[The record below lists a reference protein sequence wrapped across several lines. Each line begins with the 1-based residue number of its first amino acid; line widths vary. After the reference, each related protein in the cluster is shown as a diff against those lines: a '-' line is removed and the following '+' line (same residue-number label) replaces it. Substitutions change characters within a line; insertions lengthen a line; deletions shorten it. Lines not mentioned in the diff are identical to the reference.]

1 MDNII
6 LVGNPNTGKTT
17 LFNRLTNSNEHIGN
31 WHGVTIDAVSKKFTY
46 GNNVHNIIDLPGVYS
61 LTAFNPEEKVTIDYL
76 FEKHYKVLNICDINN
91 LSHNLYL
98 TLQLLEAGFDICIVV
113 NLTDKKDHTSTINAL
128 KKIFCERIA
137 FVDVQRDK
145 DLLHTID
152 CVLNVRDTIDID
164 MSYLKTYCKDASI
177 LAENAKKINVNKE
190 FAWLKLIENDMSLID
205 RLGISEKQIDKIE
218 ERQVSF
224 TSDMIASARYEFIA
238 NILPKSKVKISILDK
253 LLLNRC
259 LAIPIFLVVV
269 LSIFYITFGPVGTFL
284 KDGLSYLVQD
294 LLGQNLYIFMQENN
308 FNYVL
313 TDFVYKGLICGV
325 GGILSFLPQIVLLFF
340 FLSLLEESGYLS
352 RLAFIF
358 DDLFAKIGLS
368 GKSLF
373 TLIMSF
379 GCSTIAMMTARNIED
394 ENVKKK
400 TMILSPYMCCSAKLP
415 IFVILT
421 SVFFGGN
428 FLVIFGLYILTI
440 FVSVL
445 VAILYNR
452 KLSLDNDSF
461 ILEFPTYRVPTLRKM
476 GDFVCTNSL
485 IFLNKIGSMLIL
497 FSIIFYFLNSYDFN
511 LIHIDLGGISIMQR
525 ICELFAPLFAPLGF
539 GDWGAVS
546 ALVSG
551 VVAKEIIVGSIGM
564 INGVDASGIAQSLVD
579 TSSNIYFEAGSAL
592 SFMAFA
598 LLYTPCLS
606 SISVMVKQ
614 LGGKQTAKSL
624 VLEFVVAYLTALC
637 VYLSSKIFDFN
648 IIAIGAMFVLI
659 IFIVLLSSKNA
670 KCVKCKGLCAD
681 CFLK

>member
-1 MDNII
+1 MDNVI
-6 LVGNPNTGKTT
+6 LIGNPNTGKTT
-17 LFNRLTNSNEHIGN
+17 LFNRLTHSDEHIGN
-31 WHGVTIDAVSKKFTY
+31 WHGVTIDAVSKIFSY
-46 GNNVHNIIDLPGVYS
+46 GDNIYNIIDLPGVYS

-76 FEKHYKVLNICDINN
+76 FDKHYKILNICDINN
-91 LSHNLYL
+91 LSHNFYL
-98 TLQLLEAGFDICIVV
+98 TLQLLEAGFDVRVVV
-113 NLTDKKDHTSTINAL
+113 NLTDKKDHTNTINAL
-128 KKIFCERIA
+128 KKLFCERIV
-137 FVDVQRDK
+137 FVNVQRDK
-145 DLLHTID
+145 NLLHTID
-152 CVLNVRDTIDID
+152 GVLNARGTLNIEL
-164 MSYLKTYCKDASI
+164 SYLKTFCKDAFI
-177 LAENAKKINVNKE
+177 LEENARKINVKKE
-190 FAWLKLIENDMSLID
+190 FAWLKLIENDMNFIE
-205 RLGISEKQIDKIE
+205 RLNLNEKQIYEIE
-218 ERQVSF
+218 ERQVPY
-224 TSDMIASARYEFIA
+224 TSDMIASARYDFITKV
-238 NILPKSKVKISILDK
+238 LPKTDVKGSKLDK
-253 LLLNRC
+253 LLLDRY
-259 LAIPIFLVVV
+259 LAIPIFLAVV
-269 LSIFYITFGPVGTFL
+269 LLIFYITFGPVGTFL
-284 KDGLSYLVQD
+284 KDGLSYLIQD
-294 LLGQNLYIFMQENN
+294 LFGQNLYVFMQENN

-394 ENVKKK
+394 DNVKKK

-428 FLVIFGLYILTI
+428 FLVIFGLYVLTI

-445 VAILYNR
+445 VAVLYNR
-452 KLSLDNDSF
+452 KLPLDKDSF
-461 ILEFPTYRVPTLRKM
+461 ILEFPSYRIPTLQKM
-476 GDFVCTNSL
+476 GKFVYTNSL
-485 IFLNKIGSMLIL
+485 MFLNKVGSVLIV
-497 FSIIFYFLNSYDFN
+497 FSLVFYFLNSYDFN

-525 ICELFAPLFAPLGF
+525 ICELIAPLFAPLGF
-539 GDWGAVS
+539 GEWGAVS

-551 VVAKEIIVGSIGM
+551 VVAKEIIVGSIGI
-564 INGVDASGIAQSLVD
+564 INGVDASGIAQSLID
-579 TSSNIYFEAGSAL
+579 TTSNINFDTGSAL
-592 SFMAFA
+592 SFMVFA

-624 VLEFVVAYLTALC
+624 TLEFIVAYATALC
-637 VYLSSKIFDFN
+637 VYLASKFFDFN
-648 IIAIGAMFVLI
+648 IVVVGVMFVLL
-659 IFIVLLSSKNA
+659 IFIVLIASKNS
-670 KCVKCKGLCAD
+670 KCSNCKGLCSN